1 MTATENQT
9 IADMVVKDFARSTV
23 FEKHQID
30 YCCHGKRTLR
40 EVCGEKGL
48 SLEQIA
54 AELDGVHRA
63 TDTRDWSE
71 VPLAE
76 LASHIVDRH
85 HGYLRTTVPSIAQK
99 L

>member
-9 IADMVVKDFARSTV
+9 IADMVVEDFARSTV

-40 EVCGEKGL
+40 EVCEEKGL

-54 AELDGVHRA
+54 GNRIISSFCMCCVSSMARSWNVAR
-63 TDTRDWSE
+63 TR
-71 VPLAE
+71 V
-76 LASHIVDRH
+76 
-85 HGYLRTTVPSIAQK
+85 SIGP
-99 L
+99 